1 MLYYNGLV
9 KVLNF
14 CITFMTIPLIMNVRS
29 KDYKKKTVVW
39 AILTVLFYMILV
51 MAEIIKYGTPE
62 VLDCVALII
71 FSVATVGGTLLVR
84 AEEKEAERKF
94 MERLKKDYK
103 VVSVVLD
110 ENSITDVSEDA
121 GKQQ

>member
-39 AILTVLFYMILV
+39 AILTVLYMILV

-110 ENSITDVSEDA
+110 ENSILLTKLIFYSII
-121 GKQQ
+121 

>member
-1 MLYYNGLV
+1 MLYYDGLV

-39 AILTVLFYMILV
+39 AILTVLYMILV

>member
-1 MLYYNGLV
+1 
-9 KVLNF
+9 
-14 CITFMTIPLIMNVRS
+14 
-29 KDYKKKTVVW
+29 
-39 AILTVLFYMILV
+39 MILV